1 MNTKLALSFFVTLF
15 SVNTALAFSTYYPET
30 VLSVIENESST
41 SSEIKDS
48 LFVLLTKVHVRH
60 ENSSDT
66 LSDVCPTNS
75 DCLSQKADLTYSEA
89 RKIMFGDLFLE
100 RHSNEHYSLKEVYCN
115 KVIDETGGVG
125 PNKIPNPE
133 IINCEHTWPQSKFS
147 KEFPSEIQKSDLH
160 HLFPSDMHANSTRN
174 NHPFAEVR
182 GKFTS
187 ETCQDSKIGAPL
199 EGGVTSFEP
208 PKEHRGNVA
217 RAMAYFSVR
226 YKLPID
232 TIQKKYFE
240 KWNLEDPV
248 DNEERVRNEKILR
261 IQGNRNPF
269 VDYPE
274 LIKKL

>member
-1 MNTKLALSFFVTLF
+1 MKTKLALSFFVTFLF
-15 SVNTALAFSTYYPET
+15 ASNAFGFSTYYPET
-30 VLSVIENESST
+30 VLTVLENELST
-41 SSEIKDS
+41 SNDIKNS
-48 LFVLLTKVHVRH
+48 LFDLLTKIHVRH
-60 ENSSDT
+60 EKGNDT
-66 LSDVCPTNS
+66 LAEVCPTNS
-75 DCLSQKADLTYSEA
+75 ECLIQRVDLTYNEA

-100 RHSNEHYSLKEVYCN
+100 KIGDNRYSLKEVYCN
-115 KVIDETGGVG
+115 KVIDETAGVG

-147 KEFPSEIQKSDLH
+147 KEFPADIQKSDLH

-182 GKFTS
+182 GKYTN
-187 ETCQDSKIGAPL
+187 ETCQDSKIGIPL

-217 RAMAYFSVR
+217 RAMAYFSIR
-226 YKLPID
+226 YKLPVD
-232 TIQKKYFE
+232 SVQKKYFI
-240 KWNLEDPV
+240 KWNDEDPV
-248 DNEERVRNEKILR
+248 DNDERVRNEKILQ